1 MADDDALLAALR
13 PLLAGHVGDVPGLVS
28 AARREAEARVHALL
42 VQGFT
47 DVLLERTRRQL
58 ATPADQPAR
67 PSAPPP
73 APPAPTPTD
82 RAPAPTNHAPAPARS
97 PAPDTTALGWYV
109 YCIVGGDHAPVPDEL
124 TGIDAH
130 HHVTA
135 YEHAGLVAVVSPV
148 PLADYGEE
156 PLREHLSD
164 MHWLE
169 RAARR
174 HEEVL
179 EEIAQ
184 GGTTIPMRLFSIY
197 RDEHGLREML
207 EREQDGLRRAL
218 VHLAGKTEWGVKAF
232 ADVDAA
238 EPPAPQEAVLG
249 PGDGAAY
256 MQNRLTQRRR
266 REDAERVLDEACRS
280 IHAALGAA
288 AIDSVTSAPQRPE
301 VSGHDLPMVLNGSY
315 LVADGA
321 VENFHAEV
329 ARLGEEFASAGIT
342 LELTGP
348 WPPYNFVPGAIGA
361 GW

>member
-13 PLLAGHVGDVPGLVS
+13 PLLAAHVDDVPGLVS
-28 AARREAEARVHALL
+28 GARREAEARVHALL

-47 DVLLERTRRQL
+47 DVLLEQARRHL
-58 ATPADQPAR
+58 ATPAQQRAR

-73 APPAPTPTD
+73 PPTGP
-82 RAPAPTNHAPAPARS
+82 APAPARA
-97 PAPDTTALGWYV
+97 PARDTTALGWYV

-124 TGIDAH
+124 TGIDSH
-130 HHVTA
+130 HHITA
-135 YEHAGLVAVVSPV
+135 FEHAGLVAVVSPV

-164 MHWLE
+164 MNWLE

-174 HEEVL
+174 HEGVL
-179 EEIAQ
+179 EEIAR

-207 EREQDGLRRAL
+207 ERERDGLRRAL
-218 VHLAGKTEWGVKAF
+218 AHLAGKTEWGVKAF
-232 ADVDAA
+232 ADVDAT
-238 EPPAPQEAVLG
+238 EPPAPQESVLG

-280 IHAALGAA
+280 IHATLGAA
-288 AIDSVTSAPQRPE
+288 AVDSVTSAPQRPE

-315 LVADGA
+315 LVADDA
-321 VENFHAEV
+321 VEEFHAEV
-329 ARLGEEFASAGIT
+329 ARLGDEFTSAGIS